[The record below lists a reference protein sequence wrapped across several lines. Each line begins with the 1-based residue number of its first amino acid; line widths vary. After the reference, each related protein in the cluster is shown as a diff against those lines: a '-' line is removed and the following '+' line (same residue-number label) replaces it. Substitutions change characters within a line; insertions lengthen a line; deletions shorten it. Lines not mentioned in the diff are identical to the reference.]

1 MSTPSDNPTPSPM
14 SPLTGAPAS
23 NAPGPGA
30 PKPAF
35 KVTRSPFA
43 PKITGTATA
52 PAGAIP
58 TGSVSGA
65 MSIGGASALGEGL
78 PTPGMMRKT
87 VSARSSGN
95 TEVGAPLVLL
105 DFIAAAVAIAGA
117 VMLAM
122 DYYKH

>member
-1 MSTPSDNPTPSPM
+1 M
-14 SPLTGAPAS
+14 SPLTGAPVAA
-23 NAPGPGA
+23 APSA

-43 PKITGTATA
+43 PKIIGTATT
-52 PAGAIP
+52 PGGTIP

-65 MSIGGASALGEGL
+65 MSIGASSALGDAPVPGL
-78 PTPGMMRKT
+78 MRKT
-87 VSARSSGN
+87 VSARASQDH
-95 TEVGAPLVLL
+95 EVGAPMVVV

>member
-1 MSTPSDNPTPSPM
+1 M
-14 SPLTGAPAS
+14 SPLTGAPTPAAS
-23 NAPGPGA
+23 APSA

-43 PKITGTATA
+43 PKIIGTAST
-52 PAGAIP
+52 PAGTIP

-65 MSIGGASALGEGL
+65 MSIGAASALGDA
-78 PTPGMMRKT
+78 PAPGMMRKT
-87 VSARSSGN
+87 VSARAAQDN
-95 TEVGAPLVLL
+95 EIGAPLVLL

-117 VMLAM
+117 VTLAM